1 MDSKITNFKLE
12 LKENKFINKL
22 HYLIHE
28 NIKIILFPEYN
39 FQIRRPYHNNTD
51 DGFKPAHIG

>member
-1 MDSKITNFKLE
+1 MDSKITNFELK
-12 LKENKFINKL
+12 LKENNFINKL

-51 DGFKPAHIG
+51 DVFKQAHIE